1 MSDGIKTYQDN
12 PYGQKSISLV
22 QDLYVRFAQPFT
34 PYLQTPYS
42 IIAPYLAKA
51 DSLGDKG
58 LSELDKR
65 VPLIKSETAE
75 LKEKSKQYAFWPYQ
89 YLMSTWE
96 DEYNKTTGEGYLKK
110 VKAVVSTEL
119 KVTMDAFVWLKEFLK
134 AKKEEGKKVVNDK
147 VNH

>member
-1 MSDGIKTYQDN
+1 
-12 PYGQKSISLV
+12 
-22 QDLYVRFAQPFT
+22 
-34 PYLQTPYS
+34 
-42 IIAPYLAKA
+42 
-51 DSLGDKG
+51 
-58 LSELDKR
+58 

-96 DEYNKTTGEGYLKK
+96 DEYNKTTGEGYVKK

-119 KVTMDAFVWLKEFLK
+119 KVTMDAFVWAKEFLK
-134 AKKEEGKKVVNDK
+134 AKKEEGKKVVHEK